1 MSELSTTNSQP
12 ARTVEAV
19 TLEIQTLQRQAQQ
32 LLLGYAIEIGRRLV
46 EVKAMLP
53 HGQWGTYIKEQ
64 VGYSQST
71 ANNLMR
77 IFEEYGTAQQSI
89 FGPEAISQAIGN
101 LSYTKAL
108 RLLALPADEREA
120 FVEEHQVEDMSTREL
135 EVAIRERDDSI
146 RRAEEDRAE
155 REAAEQARAKIAE
168 DMRLANER
176 VAQLSRELEELR
188 SRPVE
193 VAVQHAEE
201 EELEQARREAAADA
215 RARVEA
221 LEKELAAARK
231 QQSDLLNQHQEMDQ
245 KLKEARQERRDAREE
260 LKQTREALER
270 ARKELRASGNKEIT
284 QFGVYFE
291 ACQEDFSRMMGI
303 LHKLKAG
310 GDDEGRA
317 KLTAA
322 GGALLGAMEKQLAPF
337 REEGAASC

>member
-1 MSELSTTNSQP
+1 MSELSTTSSQP

-77 IFEEYGTAQQSI
+77 IFEEYGAAQQSI
-89 FGPEAISQAIGN
+89 FGPEANSQALGN

-108 RLLALPADEREA
+108 RLLA
-120 FVEEHQVEDMSTREL
+120 
-135 EVAIRERDDSI
+135 

-155 REAAEQARAKIAE
+155 REAAEQAREKIAQ
-168 DMRLANER
+168 DMALANER
-176 VAQLSRELEELR
+176 VAQLSQELEELR
-188 SRPVE
+188 VRPVE

-221 LEKELAAARK
+221 LEAELAAARK
-231 QQSDLLNQHQEMDQ
+231 QQTDLLNQHQEMDR
-245 KLKEARQERRDAREE
+245 KLKEARQERKDAMEAQKAAREE
-260 LKQTREALER
+260 LKQAREALER
-270 ARKELRASGNKEIT
+270 AQKELRASGNKEIT
-284 QFGVYFE
+284 QFGVY
-291 ACQEDFSRMMGI
+291 
-303 LHKLKAG
+303 
-310 GDDEGRA
+310 EGRA

-322 GGALLGAMEKQLAPF
+322 GGALLEAMEKQLAPF
-337 REEGAASC
+337 REGRAASC

>member
-120 FVEEHQVEDMSTREL
+120 FVEEHNVEDMSTREL
-135 EVAIRERDDSI
+135 EAAIKERDDAL

-155 REAAEQARAKIAE
+155 QEAAEQAREKIAQ
-168 DMRLANER
+168 DMALANER

-215 RARVEA
+215 RVRVEA
-221 LEKELAAARK
+221 LENELAAARK

-245 KLKEARQERRDAREE
+245 KLKEARQARRDAMDAQ
-260 LKQTREALER
+260 KA